1 MTSVTVQRWI
11 SDYHVEVVDKLLK
24 PMTENQNAWLIYEID
39 DLMDDTYIPLFNRG
53 RLGFENEHIQ
63 RNIKYLLHQADIVTV
78 TTDYIKEAYHRHYD
92 VPLKNIVALP
102 NMLPR
107 YLFGD
112 RYDPV
117 KKAEQFRKLK
127 SKPRIGIVSSLSHYN
142 ISDVR
147 RSPDGLACRK
157 RVEKTQDGKEVVR
170 WFDEKGV
177 EIPEA
182 ETKPVHDDMDI
193 IVDMIRETHRD
204 FQWVFFGYA
213 PPKLMD
219 LVAAGKIEVHRG
231 SPIMTYP
238 SILEHLS
245 LQAIVAPIQD
255 IEFNRCKSPIKY
267 MECAA
272 IGVPL
277 FASRAIPYVD
287 VMPDRQL
294 FSDANELKDGLMKLK
309 FSSAGLYT
317 SMIERQWEWLNKP
330 CHMGDF
336 DLKNFWLEDN
346 IDIWMSLFK
355 MRNKCINCS
364 LSKWIEKREKAAKEK
379 AEHTIYSNGEV
390 EILK

>member
-1 MTSVTVQRWI
+1 MSSVTIQRWI

-24 PMTENQNAWLIYEID
+24 PMTANQNAWLIYEID

-53 RLGFENEHIQ
+53 RLGFENEKVQ
-63 RNIKYLLHQADIVTV
+63 RNIRHLLHQADIVTV
-78 TTDYIKEAYHRHYD
+78 TTEYIKEAYHKHYG

-112 RYDPV
+112 RYDPA
-117 KKAEQFRKLK
+117 KKSEQFRRFKNR
-127 SKPRIGIVSSLSHYN
+127 PRIGIVSSLSHYN
-142 ISDVR
+142 IADVR
-147 RSPDGLACRK
+147 QTPDGLACRK
-157 RVEKTQDGKEVVR
+157 KTERTPDGKETVR

-177 EIPEA
+177 EVPECD
-182 ETKPVHDDMDI
+182 TKPVNDDMDI
-193 IVDMIRETHRD
+193 IVDMVRETHRD
-204 FQWVFFGYA
+204 FQWVFFGHV

-219 LVAAGKIEVHRG
+219 LVETGKIEVHRG

-238 SILEHLS
+238 SVLEHLS

-277 FASRAIPYVD
+277 FASNALPYSRV
-287 VMPDRQL
+287 VPERQL
-294 FSDANELKDGLMKLK
+294 FSCASELKDRLMKLK
-309 FSSAGLYT
+309 FSSVGIYT
-317 SMIERQWEWLNKP
+317 SMIENQWRWLNSP
-330 CHMGDF
+330 CHEGDF
-336 DLKNFWLEDN
+336 DLKSFWLEDN
-346 IDIWMSLFK
+346 INIWMSLFK
-355 MRNKCINCS
+355 MRNRCIDCS
-364 LSKWIEKREKAAKEK
+364 LAKWIEQRDKAVKEK
-379 AEHTIYSNGEV
+379 SERTIYSNGEV